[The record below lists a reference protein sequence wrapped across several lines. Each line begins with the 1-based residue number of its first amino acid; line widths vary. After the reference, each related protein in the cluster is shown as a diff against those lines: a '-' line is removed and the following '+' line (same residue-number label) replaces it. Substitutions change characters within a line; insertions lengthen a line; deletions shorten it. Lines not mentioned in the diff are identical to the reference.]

1 MSTLDERLQDF
12 ALACKAKFA
21 AYSAS
26 TGASL
31 LGWMALGAGAVYRTI
46 RDKLR
51 ERVSVEDYGA
61 VGDGVTD
68 DHAAILMA
76 IDAVDAAGGGFVDF
90 GAKTYASSI
99 PILIGD
105 GSNSQQS
112 TKHHRITLRGKGY
125 GTGAE
130 VSGTEVNGATRI
142 LYTGTALST
151 AAVIS
156 FEGPLHSV
164 GMENIEPD
172 ANGLAGFAV
181 NINHV
186 TQGVFRRVTG
196 RNYTVA
202 GWNLTTRTGFPT
214 GCAFGNSDNSYYDCY
229 GFGAANNTAHG
240 ISLNSGV
247 STETSLAFE
256 PSSARNRFFGGTFEY
271 GGNSGSYGAYISGAD
286 NNQFHG
292 VFFLPKGG
300 SSGGLDVFL
309 DAWPTVGDFPKENV
323 FFNCGMTRGV
333 GPPSGGPTGG
343 NMFSPFQTGD
353 GASPPT
359 MATAQTVTYDGR
371 HFVNGLQVITARQTG
386 TVANATDLASAIAL
400 ANDLKAKLITHGLI
414 D

>member
-1 MSTLDERLQDF
+1 M
-12 ALACKAKFA
+12 
-21 AYSAS
+21 
-26 TGASL
+26 
-31 LGWMALGAGAVYRTI
+31 
-46 RDKLR
+46 
-51 ERVSVEDYGA
+51 
-61 VGDGVTD
+61 
-68 DHAAILMA
+68 
-76 IDAVDAAGGGFVDF
+76 GGGEVQFP
-90 GAKTYASSI
+90 AATYACAGQLSV
-99 PILIGD
+99 GN
-105 GSNSQQS
+105 GSNSTVS
-112 TKHHRITLRGKGY
+112 TIHNRITLRGVGY

-130 VSGTEVNGATRI
+130 VDTTETVGAARI
-142 LYTGTALST
+142 LYTGSADATKAVLSM
-151 AAVIS
+151 
-156 FEGPLHSV
+156 EGPLHSV
-164 GMENIEPD
+164 AVENIQLD
-172 ANGLAGFAV
+172 ANSLAGFGI

-186 TQGVFRRVTG
+186 TQAVFRRVSV
-196 RNYTVA
+196 RNYTAV

-240 ISLNSGV
+240 ISFNSGV
-247 STETSLAFE
+247 STGVSLAFQ

-271 GGNSGSYGAYISGAD
+271 GGNTGSYGAYLSGAD
-286 NNQFHG
+286 NNQLHG

-300 SSGGLDVFL
+300 SSGGLDVYL
-309 DAWPTVGDFPKENV
+309 SAWPTVGDFPKENV

-333 GPPSGGPTGG
+333 GPASGGPTGG